1 MGAGKGRNVNLVEK
15 LQTLS
20 DAFGVAGFE
29 DEVRDLIREMV
40 APYVDGY
47 EVDPLGNLICWRGQ
61 GQPVMLDAHMDE
73 VGFMVR
79 WIEKDG
85 FLRLTALGSWDER
98 ILLGHR
104 VVIRTRSG
112 EKKLGVIGVTPPH
125 ILSEGERQKVVP
137 LEELFVD
144 VGARS
149 REEAQALGFRVG
161 DPATIHYPFAHIRD
175 GYVTGKAFDDR
186 AGCLVAIEALRLTA
200 EEKLPYK
207 LVVNFAVCE
216 EGGLRGARTAAYR
229 IGPKLALALEGTI
242 GADMPGVPEAK
253 QPVRLGQGPAITLA
267 DRSITV
273 NPRLVRF
280 LERVAEEENIP
291 YQYKLPAY
299 GSTDAGPI
307 HLERGGTLAGVVSV
321 PCRYIHSPVSTLLLS
336 DLEATIKLVASF
348 LRRAPELL

>member
-1 MGAGKGRNVNLVEK
+1 MTVLEK
-15 LQTLS
+15 LRVLS

-29 DEVRDLIREMV
+29 DEVRETIREMV
-40 APYVDGY
+40 APYVDGW
-47 EVDPLGNLICWRGQ
+47 EVDPLGNLICWRGE
-61 GQPVMLDAHMDE
+61 GDPVMLDAHMDE

-85 FLRLTALGSWDER
+85 FLRLTALGGWDER

-104 VVIRTRSG
+104 VVIRTRLG
-112 EKKLGVIGVTPPH
+112 EKKLGVIGATPPH
-125 ILSEGERQKVVP
+125 ILSEAERQKVVP
-137 LEELFVD
+137 LEDLFVD
-144 VGARS
+144 VGTKS
-149 REEAQALGFRVG
+149 REEVAEMGIRVG
-161 DPATIHYPFAHIRD
+161 DPATIHYPFAQIRA

-186 AGCLVAIEALRLTA
+186 AGCVVAIEALARTA
-200 EEKLPYK
+200 QERLPYR

-216 EGGLRGARTAAYR
+216 EGGLRGARAAAYR
-229 IGPKLALALEGTI
+229 IAPKLALALEGTI
-242 GADMPGVPEAK
+242 GADIPGVPEAK
-253 QPVRLGQGPAITLA
+253 QPVRIGQGPAITLA

-273 NPRLVRF
+273 NPKLVQF
-280 LERVAEEENIP
+280 LERVAEEERVP

-336 DLEATIKLVASF
+336 DLEATITLVVGF

>member
-1 MGAGKGRNVNLVEK
+1 MSLVEK
-15 LQTLS
+15 LQKLS

-29 DEVRDLIREMV
+29 DEVREVIREMV
-40 APYVDGY
+40 EPYVDGW
-47 EVDPLGNLICWRGQ
+47 EVDPLGNLIVWRGQ
-61 GQPVMLDAHMDE
+61 GEPVMLDAHMDE

-104 VVIRTRSG
+104 VVIRTRDG
-112 EKKLGVIGVTPPH
+112 QKRLGVIGTTPPH
-125 ILSEGERQKVVP
+125 ILSESERQKVVP

-144 VGARS
+144 IGART
-149 REEAQALGFRVG
+149 REEALSLGVRIG
-161 DPATIHYPFAHIRD
+161 DPATIHYPFAQIRE

-200 EEKLPYK
+200 KEKLPYK

-216 EGGLRGARTAAYR
+216 EGGLRGARAAAFR

-242 GADMPGVPEAK
+242 GADIPGVPEAK

-273 NPRLVRF
+273 NPKLVRF
-280 LERVAEEENIP
+280 LEAVAEKEGIP

-336 DLEATIKLVASF
+336 DLEATIKLVVGF
-348 LRRAPELL
+348 LKRAEELL

>member
-1 MGAGKGRNVNLVEK
+1 MTLAEK
-15 LQTLS
+15 LERLS

-29 DEVRDLIREMV
+29 DEVREVIREMV
-40 APYVDGY
+40 APYVDGW
-47 EVDPLGNLICWRGQ
+47 EVDALGNLTCWRGQ
-61 GQPVMLDAHMDE
+61 GEPVMLDAHMDE

-104 VVIRTRSG
+104 VVIRTRTG
-112 EKKLGVIGVTPPH
+112 EKRLGVIGTTPPH
-125 ILSEGERQKVVP
+125 ILTDGERQKVVP

-144 VGARS
+144 VGAKS
-149 REEAQALGFRVG
+149 REEAQALGFHLG
-161 DPATIHYPFAHIRD
+161 DPATIHYPFTFIRE

-200 EEKLPYK
+200 EERLPYK

-216 EGGLRGARTAAYR
+216 EGGLRGARAAAFR

-242 GADMPGVPEAK
+242 GADIPDVPEAK

-273 NPRLVRF
+273 NPKLVRF
-280 LERVAEEENIP
+280 LERVAEKERIP

-299 GSTDAGPI
+299 GSTNAGPI

-321 PCRYIHSPVSTLLLS
+321 PCRYIHSPISTLLLS
-336 DLEATIKLVASF
+336 DLEATIKLVVGF
-348 LRRAPELL
+348 LQRAGELL

>member
-1 MGAGKGRNVNLVEK
+1 MNLVEK
-15 LQTLS
+15 LQRLS

-29 DEVRDLIREMV
+29 DEVRDVILEMV

-61 GQPVMLDAHMDE
+61 GEPVLLDAHMDE

-104 VVIRTRSG
+104 VVIRTRTG
-112 EKKLGVIGVTPPH
+112 EKRLGVIGVTPPH
-125 ILSEGERQKVVP
+125 ILSEGERQKVVS

-149 REEAQALGFRVG
+149 REEALESGFRIG
-161 DPATIHYPFAHIRD
+161 DPATIHYPFVHIRD

-186 AGCLVAIEALRLTA
+186 AGCLVAIEALRRTA

-207 LVVNFAVCE
+207 VVVNFAVCE
-216 EGGLRGARTAAYR
+216 EGGLRGARAAAYR
-229 IGPKLALALEGTI
+229 IAPRLALVLEGTI

-336 DLEATIKLVASF
+336 DLEATIKLVVGF
-348 LRRAPELL
+348 LRRAEELL